1 MNRDEH
7 RNEHNDGRSP
17 TRCPEDESARREAS
31 LILAIIFVFGLG
43 GTLLLTLGGAHALV
57 QLVAMA
63 GTFKS
68 TVITGVLGMGLVILG
83 PVLLLALAVILPS
96 WWFRDMK
103 TRVAKLL
110 RAADS

>member
-1 MNRDEH
+1 MNG
-7 RNEHNDGRSP
+7 NKHNDERNP
-17 TRCPEDESARREAS
+17 TRYPEDAGERREAS

-43 GTLLLTLGGAHALV
+43 ATLLLTLGGAHALV

-68 TVITGVLGMGLVILG
+68 TIITGVLGMGLVVLG
-83 PVLLLALAVILPS
+83 PVLLLALAVILPR

-110 RAADS
+110 RVADS